1 MRTLSVHQVDITH
14 YRLIDLVRFAD
25 QAEPFYRWVE
35 RKARQI
41 SGSYR
46 SLSEI
51 LLDAPKTLIIE
62 LINVCYTDASDAK
75 PLLFDGIGRVYP
87 HTKACFYFF
96 AWMIRDAPQ
105 QRLAPLIT
113 RMQRSDH
120 VSKLSAE
127 VDTLAELIVEY
138 RSVVKTF
145 EWSAV
150 REVIIDRLEGSRR
163 SISGRR
169 YEPYVRA
176 SLIAALQ
183 YYYSVHGDYG
193 KYQRVEIAAKQIK
206 IGSHT
211 IDVAAEFIPK
221 SGGEPLQLLIPVK
234 TRETEGGGHS
244 HLFTRDVITAISA
257 LGTQL
262 QSRRVVVVI
271 IAANWSSSEIETI
284 GSHIDMVFHF
294 DMPPNQFLGFDE
306 TAQIRMNRFV
316 ESILGGTD
324 VIRT

>member
-1 MRTLSVHQVDITH
+1 VRTLNVHQVDITH
-14 YRLIDLVRFAD
+14 YRLIDLARFAD
-25 QAEPFYRWVE
+25 QAEPFYRWIE

-41 SGSYR
+41 VGAYR

-51 LLDAPKTLIIE
+51 LLDAPKALIVD
-62 LINVCYTDASDAK
+62 LVNACYTDSSDAK

-96 AWMIRDAPQ
+96 AWMMRDAPQ
-105 QRLAPLIT
+105 QRLAPLIS
-113 RMQRSDH
+113 RMQRLDN
-120 VSKLSAE
+120 VSKLTAE
-127 VDTLAELIVEY
+127 VDTLAELIFEY
-138 RSVVKTF
+138 RSVVRSF

-150 REVIIDRLEGSRR
+150 REVVIDRLEGSRR
-163 SISGRR
+163 SISGHR

-193 KYQRVEIAAKQIK
+193 KYQRVEIAAKQLK

-211 IDVAAEFIPK
+211 IDVAAELIPK
-221 SGGEPLQLLIPVK
+221 SGGESLQLLIPVK

-244 HLFTRDVITAISA
+244 HLFTRDIITAIST
-257 LGTQL
+257 LGAQV

-271 IAANWSSSEIETI
+271 IASNWSASEIETI
-284 GSHIDMVFHF
+284 SSHIDMIFHF
-294 DMPPNQFLGFDE
+294 DMAPNQFFGFDE
-306 TAQIRMNRFV
+306 DAQIRMNRFV
-316 ESILGGTD
+316 ESILGDTN
-324 VIRT
+324 VNHI